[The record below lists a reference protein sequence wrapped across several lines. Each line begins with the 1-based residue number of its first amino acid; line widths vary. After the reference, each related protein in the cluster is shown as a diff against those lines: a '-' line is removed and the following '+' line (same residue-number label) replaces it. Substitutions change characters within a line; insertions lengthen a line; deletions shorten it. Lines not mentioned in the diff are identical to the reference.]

1 KLTQSSTRVAIRETT
16 AYRDRVVKRYTL
28 RADPRREGTQF
39 RIAYADELNPQQLE
53 AATTLDGP
61 VLVVAGAGSGKTRTL
76 VYRVARLVESGV
88 PAGAILLLTFTRKAA
103 EEMLRRAAGLV
114 GGSCADVSGGTFHSF
129 AHLNLRRHAAAAP
142 PAAG

>member
-1 KLTQSSTRVAIRETT
+1 M
-16 AYRDRVVKRYTL
+16 KRYTL

-103 EEMLRRAAGLV
+103 EEMLRRASALV
-114 GGSCADVSGGTFHSF
+114 GGNCAQVAGGTFHSF
-129 AHLNLRRHAAAAP
+129 AHLTLRRY
-142 PAAG
+142 GRIVGLDSGFTILISS